1 MDAFRPLCAAEVPVF
16 KDCEVQLRGLE
27 VDCAVEGEVFV
38 RVYEGDEGGVGAGGL
53 VCV

>member
-1 MDAFRPLCAAEVPVF
+1 MDAFRTVCAAEIPVF
-16 KDCEVQLRGLE
+16 KDCEVEGGGFE

-38 RVYEGDEGGVGAGGL
+38 GVYEGDEGGVGAGGL